1 MRLNQI
7 FLGSM
12 IQYLNAKGLENSTK
26 TKDCFWDMII
36 WIDCEVQM
44 FTSNLKMVVD
54 INLFYFYYSISGSPY
69 WLVQFDKQWRE
80 RFPKQRKVREIGL
93 ISKNKNTKTFIF
105 LKCLL
110 QPVDPL
116 AVSQVHHLDKPQR
129 LIVKKMSP
137 WILRI
142 WQDLYPN
149 HHLRSLHQVRK
160 LFRISLCVEKFS
172 INAIELFYE
181 LQLMNS
187 FSEFCRIRRGVGKIS
202 WNCCFSKF
210 LIILGNN
217 PPIFK
222 I

>member
-1 MRLNQI
+1 MQWNNQI

-26 TKDCFWDMII
+26 TKDCFWDMFI
-36 WIDCEVQM
+36 WINCEVQM

-80 RFPKQRKVREIGL
+80 RFPNQRKVREIGL

-160 LFRISLCVEKFS
+160 LKYLFVCRKIFNQCNRAFLWAS
-172 INAIELFYE
+172 INELILRI
-181 LQLMNS
+181 LQNS
-187 FSEFCRIRRGVGKIS
+187 SCWKNFVKLLF
-202 WNCCFSKF
+202 F
-210 LIILGNN
+210 
-217 PPIFK
+217 
-222 I
+222 